1 MNSSSL
7 LRDLRY
13 ACRTFRKK
21 PGFALAVILPLALGI
36 GATTRRAAEGRY
48 SGGRHRAG
56 LLAIGNLKDPIVLAA
71 ISVLLV
77 VTIAAALIPARHAA
91 LIEPA
96 SALRVD

>member
-36 GATTRRAAEGRY
+36 ALSVALNSVLSRW
-48 SGGRHRAG
+48 S
-56 LLAIGNLKDPIVLAA
+56 IGNLKDPIVLAA
-71 ISVLLV
+71 ISVVLLV
-77 VTIAAALIPARHAA
+77 VTIAAALLPARHAA

>member
-1 MNSSSL
+1 MNASSL
-7 LRDLRY
+7 VRDLRY